1 MREVSEP
8 SRRGRTWRERWVVW
22 WPRLGYGLA
31 TAAFLAAVILIIASI
46 TTL

>member
-8 SRRGRTWRERWVVW
+8 PRRGPTSRERRAIWGR
-22 WPRLGYGLA
+22 RLGYGLA

>member
-8 SRRGRTWRERWVVW
+8 PRRGPSRERRAIWGR
-22 WPRLGYGLA
+22 RLGYGLA